1 MKDFSYRRAAMFC
14 RLQLEETYFN
24 KAWKSAAWVA
34 VTLVFIIALPMLS
47 GRDGIREMMAGSE
60 DLVRLFAATQI
71 VFLYFDLISEGR
83 AIDRMLVPATCLE
96 KFVALYAGAAFLGII
111 ILGTSV
117 MAGSLMY
124 LAAAH
129 LMFPGQTADIPVFL
143 FSEKSPLWTYI
154 LIFGLAP
161 SASLWAIPFVM
172 RKKKYGTAAVCGALA
187 AYLAIMILPG
197 MLRLAGV
204 ITAEAASIATA
215 AVMGIFCIFNLRWG
229 YVMLL
234 RHESDRNANE

>member
-24 KAWKSAAWVA
+24 KAWKSAAWIA

-60 DLVRLFAATQI
+60 DLVRLFAAAQI

-96 KFVALYAGAAFLGII
+96 KLVALYAGAAFLGII

-117 MAGSLMY
+117 MVGSLMY

-129 LMFPGQTADIPVFL
+129 LMLPGQTADIPVFL

-187 AYLAIMILPG
+187 AYLATMILPG